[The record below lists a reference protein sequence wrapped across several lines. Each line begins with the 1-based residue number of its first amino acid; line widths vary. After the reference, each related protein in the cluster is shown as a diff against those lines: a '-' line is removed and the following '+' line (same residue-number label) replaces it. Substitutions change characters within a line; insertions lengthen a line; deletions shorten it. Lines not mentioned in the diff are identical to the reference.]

1 MASRRTR
8 IKGIANIPQ
17 RRKTS
22 NPTVDTEEKAQLSPE
37 LGQTENEKPN
47 LTVTHEIPHEDDEI
61 GETLK
66 IQPEGKVD
74 DVDRI
79 EENINDGKSE
89 GGCDPTSA
97 PDKVEKQTSSG
108 TTKATSENVNNTTLN
123 DKPAMPVRRKFIKPA
138 VSLNAIT
145 RKTKE
150 PEETRSVAVNGQKQ
164 QKNNKIIILDEVI
177 TYQNQHVTV
186 PNHSLVEQKKGEVTP
201 EPSNNLLKP
210 PEIVVEEAK
219 PTQCNNL
226 KQPKN
231 NKIVI
236 LNEVISSPNQNRD
249 QELNILATEVPINSL
264 KPPEIIIPPI
274 NSHERDTRRLVSHS
288 PQLLTPE
295 IEYPIPP
302 PSPNKVNRSRIKAVP
317 RFGQRNTSFSAS
329 ESEDE
334 SRRNHRHR
342 NDSVCSSASGLQDT
356 NSIPECPSPQKP
368 KEFNSVIQRKCRR
381 TEQSRKLA
389 EARRDFY
396 LKFGNKKPDRQKL
409 TMIDLIFYNPV
420 TNPMSHDNKSK
431 RKNSEVENEEQIEED
446 KVEEIVDDPGVEAEA
461 TKSGSDE
468 ENEIPAPQIKI
479 GPQGELVVDEQSLV
493 IENKAVKKNRE
504 ELEKSKVVNGD
515 FDTGYGVYKRAKR
528 SKDWS
533 KHETLKFYKALNTI
547 GTDFTLM
554 CELFP
559 RRSRRELKMK
569 FKKEERVNKALVDKA
584 IMQPCGFDF
593 NDFKHEVDMEEKE
606 LEELEKQ
613 KERERQLKKEAKKRK
628 ASLSSNKSDTPEK
641 VPKVEEKPKEEKKKK
656 RALDIMN
663 VLEDDSDA
671 DESEMESVEDEETQD
686 TLLQTIQKPTRSGRV
701 PKLLDR
707 YRAPEPETKTMKAK
721 PGSLIV
727 VAGTGANG
735 QPVYR
740 VCMVTGEDSR
750 QQIGQDMTSLE
761 KALECKENS
770 YIKSLFTLSATRTQ
784 VPENNQTIP
793 AEENNITIPADE
805 EINDHTDYA
814 LNNHN

>member
-1 MASRRTR
+1 MSFSESHRAELVPPSPTNRLPTNSRDPYNCDGGFTSASQSR
-8 IKGIANIPQ
+8 IQQNL
-17 RRKTS
+17 KTS
-22 NPTVDTEEKAQLSPE
+22 NSTVDTEEKAQLSPE
-37 LGQTENEKPN
+37 LGQKENEKPN

-66 IQPEGKVD
+66 IPPEGKVD

-108 TTKATSENVNNTTLN
+108 TTKDTSENVNNTTLN
-123 DKPAMPVRRKFIKPA
+123 DKPVMPVRRKFIKPA

-145 RKTKE
+145 RKAKE
-150 PEETRSVAVNGQKQ
+150 PEETKPVAVNGQKQ

-210 PEIVVEEAK
+210 PEIVV
-219 PTQCNNL
+219 
-226 KQPKN
+226 
-231 NKIVI
+231 
-236 LNEVISSPNQNRD
+236 
-249 QELNILATEVPINSL
+249 
-264 KPPEIIIPPI
+264 
-274 NSHERDTRRLVSHS
+274 ERDTRRLVSHS

-671 DESEMESVEDEETQD
+671 DESEMESVEDDETQD

-805 EINDHTDYA
+805 EINNHTDYA